1 MVVVVGHRGLRIYEV
16 GNAVTAI
23 LKHKEQGVA
32 VSAAPV
38 GRKRG
43 LDAVGSEVVVAI
55 HIVLAV

>member
-1 MVVVVGHRGLRIYEV
+1 MVVVIGHGGLGIDEV
-16 GNAVTAI
+16 GNAVATV
-23 LKHKEQGVA
+23 LKHKKQGVA

-43 LDAVGSEVVVAI
+43 LDAVWSEVVVAI